1 MIIEDIIDNYDVIQ
15 HDLWQLHPDKIQNLI
30 QDLRK
35 KDIEILSDL
44 QRANIYKFVSK
55 LDEDYLVD
63 YLLNLLNT
71 ETTNL
76 LSSPNTNS
84 FLRQFRDI
92 LKKCQG
98 FGRTPRKK
106 EKKTFHDDDLKS
118 ILEYALSIH
127 EKSIK
132 PVEQIIKSWKKHK
145 NYAN

>member
-30 QDLRK
+30 QDLLK
-35 KDIEILSDL
+35 KDMEILSDL
-44 QRANIYKFVSK
+44 QRANITKFVSK
-55 LDEDYLVD
+55 LDEDYLMD
-63 YLLNLLNT
+63 YLLNLLNCCC
-71 ETTNL
+71 NL

-92 LKKCQG
+92 LQKCVVSE
-98 FGRTPRKK
+98 K
-106 EKKTFHDDDLKS
+106 EKVIKKTYHEDDLKS

-132 PVEQIIKSWKKHK
+132 PVEEIIKSWKKHK